1 MIRVIFQT
9 RNGTCFL
16 YSSGTTPIYGDFEVS
31 GSKHCKGGKLHCP
44 DALSH
49 FINNEVSC
57 SFLECFKFDISIESE
72 NIGEDNMGIE
82 TPLECQVTVE
92 KK

>member
-1 MIRVIFQT
+1 MVI
-9 RNGTCFL
+9 L
-16 YSSGTTPIYGDFEVS
+16 
-31 GSKHCKGGKLHCP
+31 KCP
-44 DALSH
+44 DQNSVKEVNFIALSH
-49 FINNEVSC
+49 FINHEASC
-57 SFLECFKFDISIESE
+57 SFLECFKFDISIQSE